1 MSRNE
6 TLSIVSA
13 PTRSL
18 SSKSTIDDKLYTLLM
33 YHINQ
38 VLNLFLSMCVK
49 SFICLLFEGLEMG
62 IVCYLRFAV
71 LFIDVI
77 KRIVHVC
84 TLFIIFLSVQLNYVP
99 RK

>member
-1 MSRNE
+1 
-6 TLSIVSA
+6 
-13 PTRSL
+13 
-18 SSKSTIDDKLYTLLM
+18 
-33 YHINQ
+33 
-38 VLNLFLSMCVK
+38 MCVK

-62 IVCYLRFAV
+62 IVCYLRFVV

-77 KRIVHVC
+77 KRIVQNVC